1 MKQDFFEHGVVYHV
15 FNRGNNLESIFKEP
29 KNYDLFLNLIKK
41 YLLKVADVYAY
52 CLLDN
57 HFHLLVRIKE
67 EADIEEKLLREKPYL
82 GFSHFLNSYTQSIN
96 KACNRKGS
104 LFQEHLKRIR
114 VTDDDYF
121 VQLVAYIHLNP
132 VKHGFSNCLQY
143 SYSSYNAMI
152 SDKKTL
158 LMREDVLYY
167 FGDIENFKYW
177 HDFQKIRHKNILSLQ
192 DENY

>member
-57 HFHLLVRIKE
+57 HFHLLVKIKKE
-67 EADIEEKLLREKPYL
+67 SEIEEKSLQKKPYL
-82 GFSHFLNSYTQSIN
+82 GFSHFLNSYTQAIN
-96 KACNRKGS
+96 KAYNRKGS

-114 VTDDDYF
+114 ITDDDYF
-121 VQLVAYIHLNP
+121 IQLIAYIHLNP
-132 VKHGFSNCLQY
+132 VKHGFSDSLEY
-143 SYSSYNAMI
+143 PYSSYNAMI
-152 SDKKTL
+152 SNKRTL
-158 LMREDVLYY
+158 LKRNEVLYY
-167 FGDIENFKYW
+167 FDDVENFKYW
-177 HDFQKIRHKNILSLQ
+177 HDFQKIKHKNIISLQ